1 VPRSAATTAFAALV
15 SSLGGTAFAASSREP
30 TTVIV
35 EVDRGF
41 HWLDA
46 GIGAAAV
53 LALIALGCGL
63 VLLRRTAV
71 RAQPER
77 RSDG

>member
-1 VPRSAATTAFAALV
+1 VHRSAAATALAMLVLTGTTP
-15 SSLGGTAFAASSREP
+15 AASAREP

-46 GIGAAAV
+46 GIGAAAM
-53 LALIALGCGL
+53 LALVALGYAVL
-63 VLLRRTAV
+63 LLRRATAY
-71 RAQPER
+71 PER
-77 RSDG
+77 RSNG